1 MRYIMAKEDI
11 DKSLDGNLS
20 IGKSADRLH
29 QKRAALYENTIN
41 EQFQPKNN
49 IYNHYNSS
57 PIPIK

>member
-1 MRYIMAKEDI
+1 MAKEDI

-20 IGKSADRLH
+20 IGKSVDRLH

-49 IYNHYNSS
+49 IYNHHKNTLMPLVLFYL
-57 PIPIK
+57 